1 MLEGLK
7 LILEGLYMKK
17 LLIALLLGTT
27 LLCGCSK
34 GIEIKQAS
42 EFYKENDGVENYD
55 NDLTKE
61 ELKIVEKSL
70 DDKLF
75 KSIIKECGIENME
88 VVVGKYVNNKF
99 EGYGHVYFIDCYI
112 DTAEL
117 TLTELSLLRD
127 IDEALEKKG
136 IEELIND
143 RLGGAFTFILFK
155 DIKELK

>member
-1 MLEGLK
+1 
-7 LILEGLYMKK
+7 MKK

-42 EFYKENDGVENYD
+42 EIYKEYYGVECYN

-75 KSIIKECGIENME
+75 KNIVKECGIEDME
-88 VVVGKYVNNKF
+88 VFVLRYANN
-99 EGYGHVYFIDCYI
+99 EDDRYGYFINCYV

-127 IDEALEKKG
+127 INEALEKKK

-143 RLGGAFTFILFK
+143 RLDGAFTFIFFE
-155 DIKELK
+155 DIKELNNF

>member
-1 MLEGLK
+1 
-7 LILEGLYMKK
+7 MKK

-42 EFYKENDGVENYD
+42 EIYKEYDGVEFYD

-75 KSIIKECGIENME
+75 KNIIKECGIEDME
-88 VVVGKYVNNKF
+88 VVVGRYVNN
-99 EGYGHVYFIDCYI
+99 ENDGYGHVYFINCYI

-127 IDEALEKKG
+127 IDEILEEKG
-136 IEELIND
+136 IEELINN
-143 RLGGAFTFILFK
+143 RLDGAFTFISFK
-155 DIKELK
+155 DIKEIK

>member
-1 MLEGLK
+1 
-7 LILEGLYMKK
+7 MKK

-34 GIEIKQAS
+34 DIEIKQTS
-42 EFYKENDGVENYD
+42 EIYKEYDGVEFYD

-75 KSIIKECGIENME
+75 KSIIKECGIEDME
-88 VVVGKYVNNKF
+88 VVVGRYENNKY

-112 DTAEL
+112 DTTEL

-127 IDEALEKKG
+127 IDDTLKEV
-136 IEELIND
+136 EELINS
-143 RLGGAFTFILFK
+143 RLGGLTTNILFK
-155 DIKELK
+155 DIKEIK

>member
-1 MLEGLK
+1 
-7 LILEGLYMKK
+7 MKK

-34 GIEIKQAS
+34 DIEIKQAS
-42 EFYKENDGVENYD
+42 EIYKEYYGVECYN

-61 ELKIVEKSL
+61 ELKIIEKSL

-75 KSIIKECGIENME
+75 KNIVKECGIEDME
-88 VVVGKYVNNKF
+88 VFVLRFANN
-99 EGYGHVYFIDCYI
+99 EDDRYEYFINCYV

-127 IDEALEKKG
+127 INETLEKKK
-136 IEELIND
+136 IEELTND
-143 RLGGAFTFILFK
+143 RLDGVFTFILFQ
-155 DIKELK
+155 DIKELDNF

>member
-1 MLEGLK
+1 
-7 LILEGLYMKK
+7 MKK

-34 GIEIKQAS
+34 GVEIKQAS
-42 EFYKENDGVENYD
+42 EIYKEYDGVEFYD

-75 KSIIKECGIENME
+75 KSIIKECGIEDME
-88 VVVGKYVNNKF
+88 VVVGRYENNKYKD
-99 EGYGHVYFIDCYI
+99 YGHIYFINCYI
-112 DTAEL
+112 DITKL

-127 IDEALEKKG
+127 IDDTLEEV
-136 IEELIND
+136 EELINS
-143 RLGGAFTFILFK
+143 RLGGLTTSILFK
-155 DIKELK
+155 DIKEIK

>member
-1 MLEGLK
+1 
-7 LILEGLYMKK
+7 MKK

-34 GIEIKQAS
+34 GIEIKQIS
-42 EFYKENDGVENYD
+42 EFYEEYKSVENYE

-61 ELKIVEKSL
+61 ELNIVRKSL
-70 DDKLF
+70 EDKLF
-75 KSIIKECGIENME
+75 TDIIKECGIKEMK
-88 VVVGKYVNNKF
+88 VLVSRHVNDSND
-99 EGYGHVYFIDCYI
+99 GYGHMYLINCYI

-127 IDEALEKKG
+127 IDEALRKKG

-143 RLGGAFTFILFK
+143 RLGGRFTHITFE
-155 DIKELK
+155 DIKKLNNF

>member
-42 EFYKENDGVENYD
+42 EIYKEYDGVECYD

-75 KSIIKECGIENME
+75 KNIIKECGIEDME
-88 VVVGKYVNNKF
+88 VVVGRYENNKI
-99 EGYGHVYFIDCYI
+99 EG
-112 DTAEL
+112 
-117 TLTELSLLRD
+117 
-127 IDEALEKKG
+127 
-136 IEELIND
+136 
-143 RLGGAFTFILFK
+143 
-155 DIKELK
+155 

>member
-1 MLEGLK
+1 
-7 LILEGLYMKK
+7 MKK

-42 EFYKENDGVENYD
+42 EIYKEYDGVEFYD

-61 ELKIVEKSL
+61 ELKIIKKSL
-70 DDKLF
+70 DDKFF
-75 KSIIKECGIENME
+75 KSIIKECGIEDME
-88 VVVGKYVNNKF
+88 VVVGRYENNKI
-99 EGYGHVYFIDCYI
+99 EGYGHVYFINCYI

-127 IDEALEKKG
+127 IGEILEEKG
-136 IEELIND
+136 IEELINN
-143 RLGGAFTFILFK
+143 RLDGAFTFISFK
-155 DIKELK
+155 DIKEIK